1 MQNKRDSKSRLN
13 SAAHQMLTNNIS
25 LRENSEGSKKYES
38 QSRLED
44 LQMELQQKEM
54 TLSALQR
61 NYDGI
66 SRIYK
71 EEKGK
76 SSEWVEKVSS
86 LEKENAILRSK
97 IQTFE
102 SQKQKAMQ
110 ELEKTQEEL
119 MKLLKGYDEVRSIKT
134 EHQTIKTMFEKKKKE
149 CDEYLSKLEVA
160 KSETEALKRV
170 KIDLELVIK
179 KIKSDMDNIDK
190 EKAKLLQEFEE
201 YKIDNIALE
210 NRYAEALNELD
221 KVRNDYSKKN
231 LSESNNEQQIVS
243 LRQQL
248 NSERSELSS
257 IRIKYNEILVIVESL
272 KDQLELKNSKL
283 LNSEKIMA
291 DTIKDLSQKLLI
303 SNTENSKI
311 IKQLENMQN
320 LIIQVNNLQDEIK
333 ILNNESNS
341 KNEELEKW
349 KNEAKSLA
357 ENLNFVLK
365 NSDSKAK
372 QLEEEIRIETA
383 RKKEILNEKE
393 EVIGLLS
400 KKEQEYQKYLED
412 KEKYLSE
419 CKSKIDAFNKNLEMN
434 SSEYRKL
441 KEELL
446 NTQQL
451 YAITKKSLQ
460 STLDENQKLKESI
473 SALIKEIE
481 IMKQRLIEESESKN
495 QYHNISEDISNEMKA
510 LKMKNHILSEE
521 NIVLQKENNNLK
533 VQSEIFFQENLKIK
547 KNLEEKETVLKA
559 SFIEISDYKKNIELL
574 ERDNHSLIEGKT
586 AFELEISRLNKIISN
601 INKELLGIQDTFNK
615 EKDNSNKVMI
625 QISAKDLEIS
635 RIQNMLLM
643 EKSNYKSMVEENSSL
658 VRRLQDMRD
667 ERDKMKNADEETQK
681 KAKLLQERERGII
694 QVLERLE
701 NALNSLETNFSCH
714 SCFNPLENAIV
725 CIPCG
730 HLHCGNCKPKI
741 NEPCKE
747 CDHLIKQTVSVSLF
761 DEIYGKIV
769 YKRQAIQDMKHL
781 LNV

>member
-1 MQNKRDSKSRLN
+1 M
-13 SAAHQMLTNNIS
+13 
-25 LRENSEGSKKYES
+25 
-38 QSRLED
+38 
-44 LQMELQQKEM
+44 
-54 TLSALQR
+54 
-61 NYDGI
+61 
-66 SRIYK
+66 
-71 EEKGK
+71 
-76 SSEWVEKVSS
+76 
-86 LEKENAILRSK
+86 
-97 IQTFE
+97 
-102 SQKQKAMQ
+102 
-110 ELEKTQEEL
+110 
-119 MKLLKGYDEVRSIKT
+119 
-134 EHQTIKTMFEKKKKE
+134 
-149 CDEYLSKLEVA
+149 
-160 KSETEALKRV
+160 
-170 KIDLELVIK
+170 
-179 KIKSDMDNIDK
+179 
-190 EKAKLLQEFEE
+190 
-201 YKIDNIALE
+201 
-210 NRYAEALNELD
+210 
-221 KVRNDYSKKN
+221 
-231 LSESNNEQQIVS
+231 
-243 LRQQL
+243 
-248 NSERSELSS
+248 
-257 IRIKYNEILVIVESL
+257 
-272 KDQLELKNSKL
+272 
-283 LNSEKIMA
+283 
-291 DTIKDLSQKLLI
+291 
-303 SNTENSKI
+303 
-311 IKQLENMQN
+311 
-320 LIIQVNNLQDEIK
+320 
-333 ILNNESNS
+333 
-341 KNEELEKW
+341 
-349 KNEAKSLA
+349 
-357 ENLNFVLK
+357 
-365 NSDSKAK
+365 
-372 QLEEEIRIETA
+372 
-383 RKKEILNEKE
+383 
-393 EVIGLLS
+393 LS

-694 QVLERLE
+694 QVLERLK